1 MTNSPE
7 TFMAAFLPVS
17 SKGGKIFFVIT
28 FFLCSLGNVLYS
40 QKENTTWKQEIEK
53 AIDETNIA
61 VRKAFLEGDLAT
73 IAKYHHPEVT
83 KALAFDNVVNNRE
96 EVIEGLSQTMSQFDM
111 QYMDDRTT
119 EKMHIQKDMVL
130 LQAKFALKLIPKN
143 GDPSFVYRGRT
154 LLVYVPCP
162 ESPTG
167 WGTLHEMIQPG
178 Q

>member
-1 MTNSPE
+1 MGI
-7 TFMAAFLPVS
+7 A
-17 SKGGKIFFVIT
+17 
-28 FFLCSLGNVLYS
+28 FFLCCVGNTIYGQEES
-40 QKENTTWKQEIEK
+40 ASWKLEIEK

-73 IAKYHHPEVT
+73 IAKYHHPDVT

-96 EVIEGLSQTMSQFDM
+96 EVIEGLRQTMGQFDM
-111 QYMDDRTT
+111 EFMDDRTT
-119 EKMHIQKDMVL
+119 EKMQIRKDIVL
-130 LQAKFALKLIPKN
+130 LQAKFALKLTPKN

-154 LLVYVPCP
+154 LLVYVPLP

>member
-1 MTNSPE
+1 
-7 TFMAAFLPVS
+7 MAALLHVS
-17 SKGGKIFFVIT
+17 SKGGKIFLGIA
-28 FFLCSLGNVLYS
+28 FFLYCMGNALYGQEES
-40 QKENTTWKQEIEK
+40 ASWKQEIEK
-53 AIDETNIA
+53 AIDETNTA
-61 VRKAFLEGDLAT
+61 VRKAFLEGDLVT
-73 IAKYHHPEVT
+73 IAKYHHPDVT

-96 EVIEGLSQTMSQFDM
+96 EVIEGLRQTMSQFDM
-111 QYMDDRTT
+111 EFMDDRTT

-130 LQAKFALKLIPKN
+130 LQAKFALKLTPKN